1 MPHFTKRFI
10 VRLGRRFD
18 FQLLE
23 AVFTTVLARVSA
35 CDSLSAFL
43 TYLGQISRRAFAVQQ
58 DSLVLP
64 PQAFLP
70 DSPLV

>member
-1 MPHFTKRFI
+1 
-10 VRLGRRFD
+10 
-18 FQLLE
+18 
-23 AVFTTVLARVSA
+23 VLARVSA
-35 CDSLSAFL
+35 CDSFSAFL
-43 TYLGQISRRAFAVQQ
+43 IDLSQVSRRAFAVQQ